1 MSNVVDSKVVEL
13 QFENKDFEKNATQSI
28 STLKELKENLNF
40 TGTTKGLEDI
50 NSSIKAVNFDNLAN
64 GIRETTNGFSMM
76 ETIAFGVFNRLGAK
90 IADFAV
96 NSIGKIFTFVPN
108 QLWSGGKSRS
118 FNMEQAKFQ
127 IEGLDKAWEDLYDDI
142 AYAVD
147 GTAYGLDAAARAA
160 SQLTASGV
168 EAGEAIYGEGNSPMA
183 KALRGISGVAAMT
196 GSTYEDISSIFTTV
210 AGQGR
215 MMVGELNRIAAR
227 GLNAAQAIADF
238 MNNIDESEM
247 NASESV
253 KQAVKEITGG
263 LEVTE
268 ADIREFASKSLISFD
283 IFSEAMDAAYGK
295 HAQDANKTFAGT
307 ITNIKAQLSKL
318 GEVFISP
325 AMQEAIPFLNN
336 IYNIIKNLRTLIAG
350 TEQEPTA
357 FMRGYLLLVKGI
369 TGGLEIITGAINGLV
384 SGEGFDFIGTLKKL
398 FGIDQAEEVAEEFS
412 SSFETIRDTAFKV
425 IKGDYG
431 NGMDRMNKLTE
442 EGFDA
447 QSIQDYVNALWEVSG
462 HDWSKIFD
470 EDIQKQA
477 ADMLELSDATEEY
490 AESTENAVDK
500 QKEEQR
506 ALREMSKQ
514 MTTSERV
521 MFGLINIFDGIARAF
536 NTVKEAFKSKV
547 KLPTFSGILETLTTN
562 FLLVSQQF
570 NNFITQHSDDI
581 AAVFT
586 GIANAALIVVDV
598 FKMVLKVV
606 LAVVTVAILP
616 LAAILGGV
624 IFLFLKA
631 ATAVRNW
638 AKENQIF
645 KKITDRVNNTLTS
658 AKTKIEGW
666 WKAFTEFP
674 AIKSTLEKFEK
685 AFTAAFENAPV
696 YLSKAKDAAVRFGS
710 RAKNA
715 FKLLWNKKI
724 SPAEFF
730 DRMKRSW
737 KGFTGTISNFQFVQ
751 DIKDALSSARTALD
765 EWFTSLGTNEDGT
778 VNTFG
783 KIYDS
788 IKNIGSALGSAWAS
802 AKEFVAGLDPLG
814 FISDKISLASSKFKE
829 LKTSFLNFPGMTEN
843 LAKFKEGLK
852 SAFGNIPSFI
862 GGAITHF
869 GGFFQQVGS
878 GFMKLIHGEYTP
890 EQVLNATKLAF
901 DNVVRYF
908 TEFKGFDAF
917 KESLKGLVDT
927 AGNWIDSLGTNAD
940 GTRNAFGQFLDKA
953 KEVYNWITEKWEIV
967 KEKVGGFLSGLDMD
981 PEGLLNKFRI
991 LKQGIKTFID
1001 GIPEWFSGLGGAIG
1015 DFFKRFT
1022 NLGENGALTFD
1033 NIMFIFG
1040 DTIGKYFKEH
1050 DVFAPIKAAF
1060 KLLFEDLKTSAK
1072 ESFPKVFEAWENIKA
1087 FFKDFSIPNALKLL
1101 PSILGGIWKALKHNF
1116 SKKLQEIG
1124 DGIGDIGTFVTD
1136 HFKDFFKIDTSKIVG
1151 VLIGILVLR
1160 KILGALTAFNMS
1172 HKYVDSVGTNMLKVV
1187 AAIGILALIIVA
1199 LSKLSAEDAL
1209 RAGIAAGAVLIVVSV
1224 LSMIMI
1230 GLSKFAD
1237 GPNLMACTTAM
1248 LELSGA
1254 LAILTLIVVGLT
1266 AVKWETF
1273 APALLKLGAI
1283 IVLLGAAMFALSY
1296 IGPVGAI
1303 GATAALELAA
1313 SIGIIVMALNTAATT
1328 DMEAAGRNLAKGFK
1342 AFCDEIEGIE
1352 VSEESLAA
1360 INAVTKALTGPS
1372 WTALFGAM
1380 GESVA
1385 NLLPGTGEDQT
1396 LMERFQASAETLA
1409 TTVKNWSDTMAG
1421 ITPNPEAEKAV
1432 IAIQTLVD
1440 SCNESGMISAIESWI
1455 GNVFADDS
1463 HEGQSTMERF
1473 QKAAET
1479 LATTVQNWTNS
1490 MNGITVDR
1498 GALKGVYDLKDC
1510 LNDVSGSG
1518 LGIAIDSFVSNILSS
1533 GEDKT
1538 TVDRFREG
1546 VTAMADALRAW
1557 NDGMKGK
1564 NGEDPVGEIVQPP
1577 IGDIR
1582 QLSRAIEE
1590 IPDMGLADHIANF
1603 IKGGYPS
1610 TAEIEK
1616 FQEHLSALA
1625 SAITAWNEGMTDEN
1639 GQPVAVSEIDA
1650 EAIKN
1655 LADGLAN
1662 IPSDS
1667 IFSKIGDLL
1676 TGTNDSE
1683 EAQNFK
1689 TNLRVLGEAIAGY
1702 VSALAGT
1709 EEEDVHKAT
1718 KILRAMADFSSALML
1733 MDYGGGGGKNANG
1746 LSDIENFA
1754 NFLTGTLVPAIND
1767 FITKTADI
1775 EDFQTVVDGL
1785 KSITALSEISL
1796 TDGDLADESAV
1807 SSFISHVDSI
1817 IEAMNKAALS
1827 AFMTSAGIDKLK
1839 ENVET
1844 LSNTKLTSNED
1855 ASKGG
1860 ADAAGAAADE
1870 IAKSKSSFSDAM
1882 GEALGGAVDAINSA
1896 SGSFSAAGFGLVMQV
1911 ALGMRK
1917 AKSNVDLAASAI
1929 VDGSEKGIRN
1939 KRTDFYSAGSYV
1951 AQGFAD
1957 GMRGKYSEV
1966 WNKAVA
1972 LAKQALDAIRKTTKE
1987 ASPSK
1992 VTHQMGLY
2000 VGEGFVNG
2008 ISEYAKR
2015 SYDAGKLIADE
2026 ARKGVQRAVKTI
2038 NRVVSGDMDATPV
2051 IRPVLDLSE
2060 IQNGAASISSLLNTN
2075 PSLALAGNLTAINSN
2090 LLSRTDPNAD
2100 VIDAIDSLK
2109 STIASTPRTVNNING
2124 VTYDDGSN
2132 ITSAIETIVHA
2143 ARVERRV

>member
-64 GIRETTNGFSMM
+64 GIKEATNGFSMM
-76 ETIAFGVFNRLGAK
+76 ETIAFGVFNRLGAR

-96 NSIGKIFTFVPN
+96 NSIGKIFTFLPR
-108 QLWSGGKSRS
+108 QIWTGGKSRS

-127 IEGLDKAWEDLYDDI
+127 IEGLGKEWEDISADI
-142 AYAVD
+142 DYAVA
-147 GTAYGLDAAARAA
+147 GTAYGMDVAAKAA
-160 SQLTASGV
+160 SQLLASGV
-168 EAGEAIYGEGNSPMA
+168 EFGEVFGETGNSPMA

-196 GSTYEDISSIFTTV
+196 GASYEEISRIFTTV

-215 MMVGELNRIAAR
+215 AMAGELNRIAER
-227 GLNAAQAIADF
+227 GLNGSKAIADF
-238 MNNIDESEM
+238 MNNVDGALD

-253 KQAVKEITGG
+253 QKEVREITGG
-263 LEVTE
+263 MEVTE
-268 ADIREFASKSLISFD
+268 ADIRELASKGVISFG
-283 IFSEAMDAAYGK
+283 IFSEAMDAAFGE
-295 HAQDANKTFAGT
+295 HATKANETFAGT
-307 ITNIKAQLSKL
+307 ISNIKAQLSKL

-325 AMQEAIPFLNN
+325 AMEAAVPFLNN

-350 TEQEPTA
+350 TANEPTA
-357 FMRGYLLLVKGI
+357 FMQGYLFLVKGI

-431 NGMDRMNKLTE
+431 YGMDRMNKLTE

-477 ADMLELSDATEEY
+477 ADMVDLSEATEEY
-490 AESTENAVDK
+490 GDSTENAVDK

-506 ALREMSKQ
+506 ALREMSKE
-514 MTTSERV
+514 MTNSERT
-521 MFGLINIFDGIARAF
+521 MFGLINIFDGIAHAF

-570 NNFITQHSDDI
+570 NNFVTQHADDI

-598 FKMVLKVV
+598 FRTLLKIA

-616 LAAILGGV
+616 FAAVLGG
-624 IFLFLKA
+624 IILLLLKA

-638 AKENQIF
+638 AEENQIF
-645 KKITDRVNNTLTS
+645 KKITDGLNSTLTN

-674 AIKSTLEKFEK
+674 AIKSTLEKLEK

-696 YLSKAKDAAVRFGS
+696 YLAKAKDAVVRFGS

-730 DRMKRSW
+730 ERMKRSW
-737 KGFTGTISNFQFVQ
+737 TSFTGTISNFQFVR
-751 DIKDALSSARTALD
+751 DIKDALSSAKTALD

-788 IKNIGSALGSAWAS
+788 IKNIGSVLGSAWVS

-814 FISDKISLASSKFKE
+814 FIGDKISLASSKFKE
-829 LKTSFLNFPGMTEN
+829 LKASFVNFPGITEN

-890 EQVLNATKLAF
+890 EQFLKATKLAF

-908 TEFKGFDAF
+908 TEFKGFDTF

-953 KEVYNWITEKWEIV
+953 KEVYNWIVEKWEIV
-967 KEKVGGFLSGLDMD
+967 KEKVGGFFAGLDLD
-981 PEGLLNKFRI
+981 PEGLLNKFKI

-1072 ESFPKVFEAWENIKA
+1072 ESFPEVFEAWEKIKA
-1087 FFKDFSIPNALKLL
+1087 FFKDFSIPKALSLL
-1101 PSILGGIWKALKHNF
+1101 PSLLGSIWKALKHNF

-1124 DGIGDIGTFVTD
+1124 DGIGDIGKFITD
-1136 HFKDFFKIDTSKIVG
+1136 HLKDFFTIDTSKVVG
-1151 VLIGILVLR
+1151 VLVGIFVLR

-1187 AAIGILALIIVA
+1187 AAIGILALIITA
-1199 LSKLSAEDAL
+1199 LSKMSEEDAL
-1209 RAGIAAGAVLIVVSV
+1209 RAGIAAGAVLIVVGV

-1230 GLSKFAD
+1230 ALSVFAD

-1266 AVKWETF
+1266 KTKWETF
-1273 APALLKLGAI
+1273 GPALLKLGAVI
-1283 IVLLGAAMFALSY
+1283 ALLAATMFALSF

-1313 SIGIIVMALNTAATT
+1313 SIGIIIMALNTAATT

-1342 AFCDEIEGIE
+1342 AFCDEIEGLEI
-1352 VSEESLAA
+1352 SEEALAA
-1360 INAVTKALTGPS
+1360 VSAVTKALTGPG

-1380 GESVA
+1380 GECIA
-1385 NLLPGTGEDQT
+1385 NILPGTGEDQT
-1396 LMERFQASAETLA
+1396 LMERFQASADTLA

-1421 ITPNPEAEKAV
+1421 ITPNPEAESAV

-1440 SCNESGMISAIESWI
+1440 SCNESGMISAIESWV

-1473 QKAAET
+1473 QKSAET
-1479 LATTVQNWTNS
+1479 LSDTVKQWTDS
-1490 MNGITVDR
+1490 MNGITVDK
-1498 GALKGVYDLKDC
+1498 GALKGVYDLRDC

-1538 TVDRFREG
+1538 TVERFGEG

-1582 QLSRAIEE
+1582 QLSRAIDE

-1603 IKGGYPS
+1603 IAGGYAS
-1610 TAEIEK
+1610 TEEIGQFK
-1616 FQEHLSALA
+1616 EHLTALA
-1625 SAITAWNEGMTDEN
+1625 EAITAWNEGMTVD
-1639 GQPVAVSEIDA
+1639 GQPVTVTNIDT

-1667 IFSKIGDLL
+1667 IFSKVGDLL
-1676 TGTNDSE
+1676 TGTNDSD

-1689 TNLRVLGEAIAGY
+1689 TNLSVLGEAIAGY
-1702 VSALAGT
+1702 VAALAGT

-1718 KILRAMADFSSALML
+1718 KILKAMADFSTALML

-1754 NFLTGTLVPAIND
+1754 GLLTNSLVPAIND
-1767 FITKTADI
+1767 FITKAAAI

-1796 TDGDLADESAV
+1796 TDGDLGNESAV

-1817 IEAMNKAALS
+1817 VEAMNKAAIS
-1827 AFMTSAGIDKLK
+1827 AFMTSAGIGKLK

-1844 LSNTKLTSNED
+1844 LSSTKLTNDD
-1855 ASKGG
+1855 AASSG

-1870 IAKSKSSFSDAM
+1870 IAKSKSSFNDAM
-1882 GEALGGAVDAINSA
+1882 GEAIGGAIDAINGA
-1896 SGSFSAAGFGLVMQV
+1896 SSDFSAAGFGLVMQV

-1917 AKSNVDLAASAI
+1917 AKSNVDLAAAAV

-1957 GMRGKYSEV
+1957 GMKGKYSEV

-1972 LAKQALDAIRKTTKE
+1972 LARQALDAIRKTTKE

-2026 ARKGVQRAVKTI
+2026 ARKGVQRAVRTI
-2038 NRVVSGDMDATPV
+2038 NRVVSGGMDATPV